1 VSSVSGSLDI
11 SDPDDPS
18 AAAIRGLIDQDGGPL
33 VPDAIGEVLRNE
45 DWLYATASI
54 GSLEIE
60 LNRVSSANKG
70 PTVTVHVT
78 RSLGFGATV
87 RMVDSS
93 HAAMLL
99 PVGTIARLRVMHRL
113 LLSNWNRPGHPPRV
127 IASVMDRPVN
137 RPVPSGLVP
146 LLSDAQEEAD
156 WWTAL
161 KALDDATS
169 MDAVFEPDV
178 RELNHLSLSLLMG
191 HEFAH
196 VLRHHPDVRQKVRA
210 GTLLFEVGD
219 DKEKHRGTDTE
230 LRRSMEN
237 DADMIAAFLVVAG
250 MVRHVREG
258 GGHLPRAFVRLAYA
272 TTALIGLFEPRRLSI
287 MEYGDGSE
295 YPHPF
300 LRYCAYND
308 DFGDCARQVGVWD
321 AYDGNGDFGALK
333 CQEALSWIERDIMV
347 EQRFG
352 GPINGDP
359 TIHVLR
365 HSSAFLFRL
374 AEMQER
380 ERALALRLETLITN
394 EYGEFQLSVQ

>member
-1 VSSVSGSLDI
+1 VSVVSGPLDI
-11 SDPDDPS
+11 SDPDSPT
-18 AAAIRGLIDQDGGPL
+18 AKAIRAVIDLEGGPL

-45 DWLYATASI
+45 DWLHAVASI
-54 GSLEIE
+54 GVLESD
-60 LNRVSSANKG
+60 LNRVSSANHG
-70 PTVTVHVT
+70 PTVTVHLT
-78 RSLGFGATV
+78 RSVGFGATV
-87 RMVDSS
+87 RMVGSA
-93 HAAMLL
+93 HAAILL

-113 LLSNWNRPGHPPRV
+113 LLSNWNRAGDPPRV

-146 LLSDAQEEAD
+146 LLSDAQEDAE

-161 KALDDATS
+161 EALDAAAS
-169 MDAVFEPDV
+169 MDAAFEPDV

-196 VLRHHPDVRQKVRA
+196 VLRHHPEVRQQVRA
-210 GTLLFEVGD
+210 GTLSFEIG
-219 DKEKHRGTDTE
+219 DKENRHRGSDAE

-237 DADMIAAFLVVAG
+237 DADMIAAFLAVAG

-258 GGHLPRAFVRLAYA
+258 GGQLPLGFLRLAYA

-300 LRYCAYND
+300 LRYCAYID
-308 DFGDCARQVGVWD
+308 DFGDCAGQVGVRD
-321 AYDGNGDFGALK
+321 AYDGNADVGALK
-333 CQEALSWIERDIMV
+333 CQEALSWIERDILV
-347 EQRFG
+347 EKRFG

-380 ERALALRLETLITN
+380 ERALALRLETLITSA
-394 EYGEFQLSVQ
+394 YGEFQLSVS